1 MGFETELKA
10 YIKNLSDAVNK
21 SDFATLSTIAD
32 MIMETKKTGAKIY
45 SAGNGGSAATASH
58 IANDLLKGC
67 RVGNQ
72 IGFKAISLSDTV
84 PVITC
89 LGNDYSYDEVYSIQI
104 DTNGQQGDLLI
115 VFSGSGNSENIVR
128 AVESAKKIGMKTI
141 GFLGRDG
148 GKLKNICDIYII
160 APTNSMEQIEDIH
173 LSYEHAL
180 VSTLSNKLREQG
192 GVNA

>member
-1 MGFETELKA
+1 MKQELEMYVSELQKA
-10 YIKNLSDAVNK
+10 VGK
-21 SDFATLSTIAD
+21 SDFDTLSKIAE
-32 MIMETKKTGAKIY
+32 MIFATRKAGTKIY

-67 RVGNQ
+67 RVDEQ
-72 IGFKAISLSDTV
+72 IGFRAFSLSDTV

-89 LGNDYSYDEVYSIQI
+89 LGNDYSYDEVYSIQLE
-104 DTNGQQGDLLI
+104 TYGQPGDLLI

-128 AVESAKKIGMKTI
+128 AVKKAKSLGMKSI

-148 GKLKNICDIYII
+148 GKLKDLCDIYIL

-173 LSYEHAL
+173 LSYEHAI
-180 VSTLSNKLREQG
+180 VSVLSQKLRAQG
-192 GVNA
+192 GAAGE